1 MTFSTKSLRCP
12 FRFRRWRYVGLL
24 GVVIAVAAFNGIA
37 WMQARA
43 MTQYLEGP
51 VVKTEKPE
59 LLSAREKAWVVLT
72 GVRVPRPTNAR
83 NPETV
88 GLAYE
93 TRTVELPQDESL
105 ETWFSPVEPS
115 SAPSLGVVLLFP
127 PYGASK
133 QSLLAPGKIF
143 HELGYDVL
151 WVDFRGA
158 GGSSGSDTTM
168 GVREGEDVASAVRYV
183 EQTWAGKP
191 VVLFGGSLGAVAVM
205 RAIAH
210 ENITPAAVILESP
223 FDRLLNTVRRRFN
236 ASGLPAFPSAETLVF
251 WGGLQAG
258 IDGFSHNPT
267 EYAESM
273 RMPVLLLHGEADT
286 RVTNEDAEA
295 IFSQLS
301 GQKELAFFPTV
312 GHGAFAS
319 EHPQEWTQKVQTFLS
334 DTVALPEAER
344 GNQ

>member
-1 MTFSTKSLRCP
+1 M
-12 FRFRRWRYVGLL
+12 

-115 SAPSLGVVLLFP
+115 SAPSLGDVLLFP
-127 PYGASK
+127 PSGASK

-158 GGSSGSDTTM
+158 GGSSGSDATM

-223 FDRLLNTVRRRFN
+223 FDRLLNTVRRRI
-236 ASGLPAFPSAETLVF
+236 S
-251 WGGLQAG
+251 
-258 IDGFSHNPT
+258 
-267 EYAESM
+267 
-273 RMPVLLLHGEADT
+273 
-286 RVTNEDAEA
+286 
-295 IFSQLS
+295 
-301 GQKELAFFPTV
+301 
-312 GHGAFAS
+312 
-319 EHPQEWTQKVQTFLS
+319 
-334 DTVALPEAER
+334 
-344 GNQ
+344 